1 MNKIKEILKKAL
13 NYLYVIIVSAVCF
26 VVGYYFNFIVETMN
40 GDKKKEPQFISKED
54 ITLAIDEYDNLI
66 LIDKTDGSYNVYQ
79 DSIGISI
86 FNLYAKSIWNS
97 HTKVANEKTQ

>member
-1 MNKIKEILKKAL
+1 MDKIKEILKKAL

-26 VVGYYFNFIVETMN
+26 IVGYYFNFIVETVTSE
-40 GDKKKEPQFISKED
+40 KTKQPKFINKED
-54 ITLAIDEYDNLI
+54 ITLAIDEFDNLI

-79 DSIGISI
+79 DSLGISI

-97 HTKVANEKTQ
+97 HTKVTNEKAQ

>member
-26 VVGYYFNFIVETMN
+26 IVGYYFNFIVQTVN
-40 GDKKKEPQFISKED
+40 GEKHKDPKFIGKDEV
-54 ITLAIDEYDNLI
+54 TLAIDEYDNLI
-66 LIDKTDGSYNVYQ
+66 LIDKGDGSYNVYQ
-79 DSIGISI
+79 DSVGISI

-97 HTKVANEKTQ
+97 HTKTTNEKTQ